1 MRTTKQM
8 SITVTLDQAQMI
20 ADKVAS
26 GQYAT
31 ESEVFRDGL
40 RILAAR
46 DQALETWLRD
56 TVVPEY
62 DRVMAGEVELVSSNE
77 VRSQLGLP
85 QKALA

>member
-31 ESEVFRDGL
+31 ESEVVRDGL
-40 RILAAR
+40 RILMAR
-46 DQALETWLRD
+46 DQTVETWLRD
-56 TVVPEY
+56 AVVPEY
-62 DRVMAGEVELVSSNE
+62 DRVVAGEVELMSPDE
-77 VRSQLGLP
+77 VRRQFGTTP
-85 QKALA
+85 RDQP

>member
-46 DQALETWLRD
+46 DQALKTWLRD

>member
-20 ADKVAS
+20 AYKVAS

-31 ESEVFRDGL
+31 ESEVVRDGL
-40 RILAAR
+40 RILMAR
-46 DQALETWLRD
+46 DQTVETWLRD

-62 DRVMAGEVELVSSNE
+62 DCVVAGETALASSDE
-77 VRSQLGLP
+77 VRRQFGTTP
-85 QKALA
+85 RDQP

>member
-1 MRTTKQM
+1 M
-8 SITVTLDQAQMI
+8 SITVTLEQAKMV
-20 ADKVAS
+20 ANKVAS

-40 RILAAR
+40 RTLVAR

-56 TVVPEY
+56 IIIPEY
-62 DRVMAGEVELVSSNE
+62 DRVLAGKVELASPDE
-77 VRSQLGLP
+77 VRAQLGLP

>member
-8 SITVTLDQAQMI
+8 GITVTLDQAQMI

-31 ESEVFRDGL
+31 ESEVVRDGL
-40 RILAAR
+40 RILMVR
-46 DQALETWLRD
+46 DQTVETWLRD

-62 DRVMAGEVELVSSNE
+62 DRVMAGDVELASPDE
-77 VRSQLGLP
+77 VRSQLVLP
-85 QKALA
+85 QKAPA